1 MLEILVA
8 IYAVYTLSQLVL
20 HALELDFVKKRM
32 SGQAVILETEQF
44 LTSANASLAK
54 LKFKIFSLCYEFLVL
69 IFWLFLGLGALRQLL
84 ETSFE
89 AGMSTMFSQIIYFS
103 LFLVIG
109 AIISLPLD
117 IYEKFVLDKKLGFSN
132 MTAPLFISDFMKN
145 IALVAVFGAF
155 GAWLFMLCYN
165 FLGSLWWVWAW
176 ALAFGIILLVNLIY
190 PTIIAPIFNKM
201 KPLENN
207 ELKESIE
214 SLLNACGFRSSG
226 VFVMDASKRDNR
238 LNAYF
243 GGLGATKRVVLFD
256 TLIGKLSKAEIIAV
270 LAHELGH
277 FKHKDIIKNIVF
289 MGFMLFVF
297 FGILGALNASVY
309 GDLALG
315 SGALALLVFFVLFS
329 PVLGAI
335 FMPVMSAF
343 SRSHEFGADSFGA
356 KNSNKTDMINA
367 LKKLGSENKAFP
379 LSHPLYSAVYHS
391 HPSLSE
397 RISAL
402 ENL

>member
-8 IYAVYTLSQLVL
+8 IYAVYTFFELVL
-20 HALELDFVKKRM
+20 HGLELNFIKKRM
-32 SGQAVILETEQF
+32 NGEAVILSPEQF
-44 LTSANASLAK
+44 VASANASIAK
-54 LKFKIFSLCYEFLVL
+54 LKFKLFSLCYSFGVLV
-69 IFWLFLGLGALRQLL
+69 FWLFLGLGALRQLC
-84 ETSFE
+84 ESMTD
-89 AGMSTMFSQIIYFS
+89 MSGIFAQMLYFS
-103 LFLVIG
+103 LFLVLG
-109 AIISLPLD
+109 SIITLPLD

-132 MTAPLFISDFMKN
+132 IKAPLFISDFMKN

-155 GAWLFMLCYN
+155 GAWLFMLCYS
-165 FLGSLWWVWAW
+165 FLGSLWWLWAW
-176 ALAFGIILLVNLIY
+176 ALAFGVILLVNLIY

-214 SLLNACGFRSSG
+214 SLLRACGFRSSG
-226 VFVMDASKRDNR
+226 VFVMDASRRDNR

-256 TLIGKLSKAEIIAV
+256 TLIAKLSKAEIIAV

-297 FGILGALNASVY
+297 FGILGALNASIY

-335 FMPVMSAF
+335 FMPVMSYF

>member
-1 MLEILVA
+1 MLEILVG
-8 IYAVYTLSQLVL
+8 IYAVYTLYEIVL
-20 HALELDFVKKRM
+20 HALELGFVKRRM
-32 SGQAVILETEQF
+32 SGQAVILESSEF
-44 LTSANASLAK
+44 VTSANASIAK
-54 LKFKIFSLCYEFLVL
+54 LRFKIFSLCYGFVVLV
-69 IFWLFLGLGALRQLL
+69 FWLFLGLGALRQLC
-84 ETSFE
+84 ESAFDG
-89 AGMSTMFSQIIYFS
+89 GMSGTLSQVVCFM
-103 LFLVIG
+103 LFLVVG
-109 AIISLPLD
+109 EIISLPLSV
-117 IYEKFVLDKKLGFSN
+117 YEKFVLDKKLGFSN
-132 MTAPLFISDFMKN
+132 IKAPLFISDFIKN
-145 IALVAVFGAF
+145 IALVAIFGAL

-165 FLGSLWWVWAW
+165 FLGTLWWIWAW

-201 KPLENN
+201 RPLENS

-214 SLLNACGFRSSG
+214 SLLGSCGFRSSG

-256 TLIGKLSKAEIIAV
+256 TLIAKLSKAEIIAV

-277 FKHKDIIKNIVF
+277 FKHKDIIKNIIF
-289 MGFMLFVF
+289 MGVMLFVF

-335 FMPVMSAF
+335 FMPVMSYF

-356 KNSNKTDMINA
+356 QNSSKADMINA
-367 LKKLGSENKAFP
+367 LKKLGSQNKAFP